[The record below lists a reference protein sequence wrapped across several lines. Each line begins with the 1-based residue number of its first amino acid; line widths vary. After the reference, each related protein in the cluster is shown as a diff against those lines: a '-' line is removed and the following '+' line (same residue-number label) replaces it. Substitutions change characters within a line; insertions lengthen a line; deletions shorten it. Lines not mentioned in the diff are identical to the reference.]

1 MIITFT
7 GLSIGLQKIWALNP
21 FEAQHLK
28 AALHF
33 ARVTFAA
40 LTTADRRPMP
50 QDFPLTTELLLSAYA
65 SGVFPMSESR
75 DDPEIFWVDPQ
86 MRGVLP
92 LDGLRI
98 SRSLARTMRRGHFR
112 VTFDTAFADVVR
124 GCADRDE
131 TWINETIFALYT
143 DLFRIGFAHSVEVW
157 QDYTLV
163 GGAYGV
169 SIGGAFFGESM
180 FSTATDASKVA
191 LAYLVDRL
199 NHSGFTLLDTQ
210 FITPHLAS
218 LGGIEI
224 RRDSYHALLEGALQ
238 VDTDFQKITDIP
250 TPYEVIQRN
259 AQTS

>member
-1 MIITFT
+1 
-7 GLSIGLQKIWALNP
+7 
-21 FEAQHLK
+21 
-28 AALHF
+28 
-33 ARVTFAA
+33 
-40 LTTADRRPMP
+40 MP
-50 QDFPLTTELLLSAYA
+50 QDFTLTTELLLSAYA
-65 SGVFPMSESR
+65 SGVFPMSESK

-98 SRSLARTMRRGHFR
+98 SRSLARAMRRGHFR
-112 VTFDTAFADVVR
+112 VSFDTAFADVVQ
-124 GCADRDE
+124 GCADRDK
-131 TWINETIFALYT
+131 TWINGTIFALYT

-157 QDYTLV
+157 QDDTLV

-180 FSTATDASKVA
+180 FSTATDASKTA

-199 NHSGFTLLDTQ
+199 NRCGFALLDTQ

-224 RRDSYHALLEGALQ
+224 PRDTYHALLDSALQ
-238 VDTDFQKITDIP
+238 VDADFKTMTYIP
-250 TPYEVIQRN
+250 TPYDVIQRN